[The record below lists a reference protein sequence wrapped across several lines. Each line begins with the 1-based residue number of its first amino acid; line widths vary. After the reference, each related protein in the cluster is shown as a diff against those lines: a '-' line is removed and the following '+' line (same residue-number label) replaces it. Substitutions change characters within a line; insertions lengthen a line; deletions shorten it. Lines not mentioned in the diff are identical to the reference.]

1 MNRHA
6 VIQFIWD
13 LIEFFHIS
21 PGKGLWEI
29 ENAPMNAKEILLK
42 WLNSKLGE
50 RKVRNFT
57 TDWNDGTLLCDLINS
72 LEPGLIPTRL
82 YLQGSWPQRNVR
94 VAMETAEKNW
104 GITMIISPDDMICS
118 EVDELSV
125 MTYVALI
132 FEYDLQRNSTNQNSH
147 LSNGHVD
154 NESIENESKQNGITE
169 NHLNSENIKEN
180 ITRKP
185 ETGKVGKEIEYRLDL
200 HDVNANEITVS
211 VEFKPAGKLT
221 QDYKPDLKV
230 FSMGKGR
237 FRVKYTPTLAGNYRL
252 SMYYKDEHIA
262 DSPYCVK
269 VLPKPE
275 NGRIDLNNNQNRK
288 NKLNEK
294 FLSKDKKGS
303 DELLTKDGFYGFDGD
318 GLKHATVGKLAVFT
332 VITDNRDRGPL
343 SVCINCPAVSLPVP
357 HVRTTCSKN
366 YSTHTVAY
374 MPTLAGTYNIYVR
387 WGLKLINGSPFEVSV
402 SDHDPA
408 IPRVSQTR
416 GNPQKRQSTQFSHIK
431 VYYSSSS
438 LDPDVIRDTE
448 QLEKLLQP
456 YGLTRNSSDDIWVS
470 IDVELQKDERDL
482 IFRLAGT
489 RRLPLLFIHE
499 QFLGNFDDIR
509 ELENKNELEE
519 RLMYKIRQV

>member
-1 MNRHA
+1 M
-6 VIQFIWD
+6 
-13 LIEFFHIS
+13 
-21 PGKGLWEI
+21 
-29 ENAPMNAKEILLK
+29 
-42 WLNSKLGE
+42 
-50 RKVRNFT
+50 
-57 TDWNDGTLLCDLINS
+57 
-72 LEPGLIPTRL
+72 
-82 YLQGSWPQRNVR
+82 
-94 VAMETAEKNW
+94 
-104 GITMIISPDDMICS
+104 
-118 EVDELSV
+118 
-125 MTYVALI
+125 
-132 FEYDLQRNSTNQNSH
+132 
-147 LSNGHVD
+147 
-154 NESIENESKQNGITE
+154 
-169 NHLNSENIKEN
+169 
-180 ITRKP
+180 
-185 ETGKVGKEIEYRLDL
+185 
-200 HDVNANEITVS
+200 
-211 VEFKPAGKLT
+211 
-221 QDYKPDLKV
+221 
-230 FSMGKGR
+230 
-237 FRVKYTPTLAGNYRL
+237 
-252 SMYYKDEHIA
+252 
-262 DSPYCVK
+262 
-269 VLPKPE
+269 
-275 NGRIDLNNNQNRK
+275 
-288 NKLNEK
+288 
-294 FLSKDKKGS
+294 
-303 DELLTKDGFYGFDGD
+303 LTKDGFYGFDGD

-438 LDPDVIRDTE
+438 LDPGVIRDTE

-499 QFLGNFDDIR
+499 QFLGNFDDIH